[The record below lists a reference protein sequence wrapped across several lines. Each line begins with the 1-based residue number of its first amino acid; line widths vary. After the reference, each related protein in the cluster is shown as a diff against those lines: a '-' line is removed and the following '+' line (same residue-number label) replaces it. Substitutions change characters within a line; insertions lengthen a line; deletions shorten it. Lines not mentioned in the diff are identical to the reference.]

1 MGLSMRRRR
10 KGQLAVAIAHSV
22 LNLVLF
28 LGGALLVAVSVYSM
42 QLLGTGP
49 GAVPAARPL
58 PSTQP
63 TAPAPPTA
71 PHRRAPHATE
81 PPARPMHLSLVV
93 GVASIVIVALSV
105 PSHFGRP
112 KKPCVCLYQALL
124 LLPDT
129 HLLPTAYCLRVA
141 LGSSEEALRL
151 RVLLRAPG
159 APPPRHRHR
168 RCPSRGGLRDPA
180 GCERRKQ
187 CERRRLCAR
196 LSGRAAAGALV
207 RARARG
213 RARGRAGVGVGVG
226 VGVGLASL
234 DPNP

>member
-112 KKPCVCLYQALL
+112 KKPCVCLYQVASYPILTYCPLPTACVWHLGLPKKPYACVSCCVHQALL
-124 LLPDT
+124 LLAT
-129 HLLPTAYCLRVA
+129 ATVAALLAATFVTQQAVSDASSASGGGFA
-141 LGSSEEALRL
+141 LASL
-151 RVLLRAPG
+151 G
-159 APPPRHRHR
+159 AQQQERWL
-168 RCPSRGGLRDPA
+168 GL
-180 GCERRKQ
+180 G
-187 CERRRLCAR
+187 L
-196 LSGRAAAGALV
+196 
-207 RARARG
+207 
-213 RARGRAGVGVGVG
+213 
-226 VGVGLASL
+226 GVGLGVGQG
-234 DPNP
+234 

>member
-124 LLPDT
+124 LSRYS
-129 HLLPTAYCLRVA
+129 PTAYCLLPACGTWVFRRSLTPA
-141 LGSSEEALRL
+141 CPAACTRRSSSS
-151 RVLLRAPG
+151 
-159 APPPRHRHR
+159 PPPPSLPFSR
-168 RCPSRGGLRDPA
+168 RPS
-180 GCERRKQ
+180 
-187 CERRRLCAR
+187 
-196 LSGRAAAGALV
+196 
-207 RARARG
+207 
-213 RARGRAGVGVGVG
+213 
-226 VGVGLASL
+226 
-234 DPNP
+234 

>member
-112 KKPCVCLYQALL
+112 KKPCVCLYQALPTACVWHLGLPKKPYACVSCCVHQAL
-124 LLPDT
+124 LLLAT
-129 HLLPTAYCLRVA
+129 ATVAALL
-141 LGSSEEALRL
+141 
-151 RVLLRAPG
+151 
-159 APPPRHRHR
+159 
-168 RCPSRGGLRDPA
+168 
-180 GCERRKQ
+180 
-187 CERRRLCAR
+187 
-196 LSGRAAAGALV
+196 AAAFVTQQAVSDASSASGSGFALASLGAQQQERWL
-207 RARARG
+207 G
-213 RARGRAGVGVGVG
+213 LGL
-226 VGVGLASL
+226 GVGLGL
-234 DPNP
+234 GQG